1 MLKDTPSSYF
11 TFFFI
16 SQEEIDEVCQKNVS
30 ILRDQRK
37 QTDLKHQLRSFDREF
52 HAERKEH
59 CFILNVKTFL
69 GLICKWEDVG
79 ADIRQGLKQHS
90 ELRNISEKIVIITG
104 DLATLDSII
113 SDDHD
118 DQLEDDDDEVVDI
131 MHQLFE
137 VSLLFMHRSPP
148 QKKHALATPMTR
160 TWHSSDK
167 VTRKALI
174 LP

>member
-1 MLKDTPSSYF
+1 MLKDTPCSYF

-16 SQEEIDEVCQKNVS
+16 LQEEIDEVCQKNVA

-59 CFILNVKTFL
+59 CIILNVKTFL

-90 ELRNISEKIVIITG
+90 ELRNISEKLAVMTG
-104 DLATLDSII
+104 DIATLNNII
-113 SDDHD
+113 SDDHEE
-118 DQLEDDDDEVVDI
+118 QLEEEDDEVADI

-137 VSLLFMHRSPP
+137 VKVSEMHGSPAH
-148 QKKHALATPMTR
+148 K
-160 TWHSSDK
+160 
-167 VTRKALI
+167 
-174 LP
+174 

>member
-1 MLKDTPSSYF
+1 MPHPSNLIFS
-11 TFFFI
+11 
-16 SQEEIDEVCQKNVS
+16 
-30 ILRDQRK
+30 
-37 QTDLKHQLRSFDREF
+37 
-52 HAERKEH
+52 
-59 CFILNVKTFL
+59 

-90 ELRNISEKIVIITG
+90 ELTNISEKIVIITG

-137 VSLLFMHRSPP
+137 VSLLFMHRRPP
-148 QKKHALATPMTR
+148 QKSRHQQLQ
-160 TWHSSDK
+160 
-167 VTRKALI
+167 
-174 LP
+174 